1 MDAITTA
8 GLVLGIATKGE
19 PKPVLC
25 DAPTAS
31 TIQIKRDGR
40 KRRLT
45 GQGVITPPNLGPPLL
60 GLIRH

>member
-8 GLVLGIATKGE
+8 GLVLGIATKSE
-19 PKPVLC
+19 PKLVLC

-31 TIQIKRDGR
+31 TIQIKRDRR

-45 GQGVITPPNLGPPLL
+45 GQGVVASPNLGPSPL

>member
-19 PKPVLC
+19 LKPVLC

-31 TIQIKRDGR
+31 TIQIKRDGG

-45 GQGVITPPNLGPPLL
+45 RQGVFASPNLGPSPL
-60 GLIRH
+60 GLICY

>member
-1 MDAITTA
+1 MDAIATA

-45 GQGVITPPNLGPPLL
+45 GQGVVASPNLGPSPL